1 MENHLPTEKQT
12 NETEKKQWITPEM
25 QEINVNGGLEGGL
38 YEAAKG
44 DISV

>member
-1 MENHLPTEKQT
+1 MENQLPAEKQP
-12 NETEKKQWITPEM
+12 NKIEKKQWITPEM

-38 YEAAKG
+38 YEAFKG